1 MLEQELEAIRQV
13 FCDEYC
19 KYPLIC
25 KTQDEMDGI
34 CEECPLSKL
43 AEMVNNVSQ

>member
-1 MLEQELEAIRQV
+1 MLEQELEAMRQV

-25 KTQDEMDGI
+25 KTQEKLDDI
-34 CEECPLSKL
+34 CDECPLSKL
-43 AEMVNNVSQ
+43 AELVNG